1 MPVPSFAMPQPYIL
15 SEIRVLVVPSARLI
29 DAVLSLAMQSAELS
43 VHIDGYLIFT
53 PARVTSA

>member
-15 SEIRVLVVPSARLI
+15 SEISVLIVPSARVI

-43 VHIDGYLIFT
+43 VHIDG
-53 PARVTSA
+53 